1 MKSSSFKP
9 FVTSLSKFF
18 NTKCLSDAVIR
29 CGDREFAV
37 HSLILFSHSEYFA
50 KQLDG
55 PWKESSERAIDITDF
70 DPDVPAADTS
80 AMIFHAKVYQIGDKY
95 GIKALKSYVTGKF
108 HATIGSSWNTDDF
121 PIAITLAYA
130 TTPSDDMGL
139 RDSIVEIAFKNFE
152 SLISQTGFCET
163 LREVGDFGFDLA
175 RFLYGKRSP
184 EISRLNCPH
193 CSHLSD
199 LSSPMYPNY
208 CPRCGSKVNQ
218 IFDHTT
224 VLPH

>member
-18 NTKCLSDAVIR
+18 NNKCLSDAVIR

-55 PWKESSERAIDITDF
+55 PWKLKESSERAIDITEF
-70 DPDVPAADTS
+70 DPDVVEATIHFMYHFDYEPAADTS

-121 PIAITLAYA
+121 PTAITLAYA

-175 RFLYGKRSP
+175 RFL
-184 EISRLNCPH
+184 
-193 CSHLSD
+193 HLSD